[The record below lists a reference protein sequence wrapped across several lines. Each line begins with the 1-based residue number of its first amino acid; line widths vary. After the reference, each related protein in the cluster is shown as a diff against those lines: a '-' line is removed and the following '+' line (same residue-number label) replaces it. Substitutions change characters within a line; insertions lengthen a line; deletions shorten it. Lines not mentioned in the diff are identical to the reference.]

1 MIQRVSI
8 ANNSTSSLKQNKQA
22 GKAIA
27 AKQLNTAKPYV
38 DSFVKNAKKST
49 PAIASLTALW
59 TLVDKSAKNIP
70 FSKALTSNIKGFFI
84 PVVVGSS
91 ILLAII
97 ENKKS
102 QKNHKE
108 N

>member
-8 ANNSTSSLKQNKQA
+8 PNNSTSSFKKNKQA
-22 GKAIA
+22 VKTVA
-27 AKQLNTAKPYV
+27 AKQINTAKPYV

-49 PAIASLTALW
+49 PAIASLTAFW
-59 TLVDKSAKNIP
+59 TLVDKSSKNIS
-70 FSKALTSNIKGFFI
+70 FSKSLTNNIKGFFI

-91 ILLAII
+91 VLLSLI

-102 QKNHKE
+102 SRNHQE